1 MNVDT
6 AGLGASS
13 GSSALITGPN
23 ESADTIS
30 WGIATKLGASEMDD
44 GATAYNLCEHRWR
57 WFGGAP
63 REWRGQFE
71 AMVQRRLHRHLWEHW
86 KRTGITP
93 ITEDTPI
100 EDADEL
106 VDAREVVTDALWMD
120 RGSLA
125 ELKQRAVDLRNAGE
139 AECRKKCAAPP
150 TNLRR
155 TSRSHLLALSAH
167 TRGYLSLPD

>member
-1 MNVDT
+1 VANELDDT
-6 AGLGASS
+6 
-13 GSSALITGPN
+13 
-23 ESADTIS
+23 
-30 WGIATKLGASEMDD
+30 
-44 GATAYNLCEHRWR
+44 YVY
-57 WFGGAP
+57 
-63 REWRGQFE
+63 QQ
-71 AMVQRRLHRHLWEHW
+71 VQRRLHLHLWEHW

-155 TSRSHLLALSAH
+155 AYRSYLALSAH
-167 TRGYLSLPD
+167 TRGYFSPRLTCPDTPPQLPRPSPHSPPPPPPLLSPPSRPSRPAATCAATTNGASGSSTSSSRTSC